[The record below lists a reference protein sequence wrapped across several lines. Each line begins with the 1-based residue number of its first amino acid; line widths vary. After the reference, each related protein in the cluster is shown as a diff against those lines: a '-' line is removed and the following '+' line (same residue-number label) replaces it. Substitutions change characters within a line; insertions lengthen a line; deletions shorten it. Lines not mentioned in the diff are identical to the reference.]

1 MSGQYLD
8 PEYEYHEFYLDS
20 KDATT
25 SADGNRSSLNL
36 PIFNLATPL
45 KDVQS
50 FKVLEAQIPL
60 SYCITAGIT
69 FKINYYDAFTV
80 GSPPAT
86 PKITKVV
93 TLPSTGNPTGA
104 QIANFINGSLSLA
117 TGNDPTALA
126 ISRGTTITGWTH
138 SPSNTYIVCSF
149 EPAASSST
157 GLPYFSFVVSTENTQ
172 VATTSRQ
179 DFSITI
185 ESQGARDIMGFPLG
199 TTFCE
204 DFGVHNSTK
213 VNGKYVWSPNPT
225 LITGAPYVYVTS
237 NTIGNLCKTYLP
249 LGASLLGG
257 GVSSPQLAKIPVS
270 NVVQGQWLVWQD
282 SNNAWF
288 DCDNIDTLSQ
298 LDLFIQLG
306 NYGGFID
313 FQGLSFSLKL
323 GVLVKRSSKVGSN
336 GRGTFIQSTPFFM
349 NGR

>member
-25 SADGNRSSLNL
+25 SADGNQSSLNL

-69 FKINYYDAFTV
+69 FKINYYNAFTV
-80 GSPPAT
+80 GSPPTT
-86 PKITKVV
+86 PTVTKVI
-93 TLPSTGNPTGA
+93 TLPNTGNPSGA
-104 QIANFINGSLSLA
+104 QIATSINGDLSLA
-117 TGNDPTALA
+117 SGNDPTTLGV
-126 ISRGTTITGWTH
+126 SGWTH
-138 SPSNTYIVCSF
+138 SPSNTYVVCTF
-149 EPAASSST
+149 VPAASSST
-157 GLPYFSFVVSTENTQ
+157 GAPYFSFVVSVENNQ
-172 VATTSRQ
+172 VAGTSRQ

-185 ESQGARDIMGFPLG
+185 ETQGARDVVGFPFG
-199 TTFCE
+199 TTFCR
-204 DFGVHNSTK
+204 DFGVYDSAFTS
-213 VNGKYVWSPNPT
+213 GKFLWSPNPT

-282 SNNAWF
+282 SNPAWF

-323 GVLVKRSSKVGSN
+323 GVLVKRSSKVATN